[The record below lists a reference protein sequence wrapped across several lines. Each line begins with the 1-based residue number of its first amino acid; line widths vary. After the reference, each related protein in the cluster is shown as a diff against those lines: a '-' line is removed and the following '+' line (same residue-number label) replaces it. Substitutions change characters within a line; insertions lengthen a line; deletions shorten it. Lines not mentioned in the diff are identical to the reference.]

1 MKKKVY
7 ALFAFVTILALLVAC
22 SDKTGTS
29 STLTP
34 TPVMSLVIAEGHI
47 VPNQS
52 LYLSFLA
59 SGRVTE
65 ILVTKGE
72 HVNAGEVLA
81 RLGDRQQAQ
90 AALSAALLARTGAQQ
105 DYDTLL
111 RTADL
116 VHSQAWLDYLDAQKN
131 RAIAQLAWDRLDTGV
146 IQTDILN
153 AQADVTSRQMDL
165 DAAREDFDK
174 YSDLPETNATRK
186 SFESAL
192 RTAQTNYDL
201 AVQKYDDLIAKR
213 DGPRAALNLALAAE
227 SESKRIYE
235 NTQDGPDTD
244 KLALARAYLESAE
257 AQVAAA
263 QFALDNYDLKAPFDG
278 IVEEINISLGQ
289 IVSPSIWAI
298 ALADTSEWYVDTSD
312 LGEMDVVEI
321 SVGQTVTVS
330 VDALPGD
337 ELTGV
342 VESIS
347 GAPAVQGGDIL
358 YNVHIRLN
366 SPDSRLRWGMTVEVS
381 LDPQK

>member
-1 MKKKVY
+1 
-7 ALFAFVTILALLVAC
+7 
-22 SDKTGTS
+22 
-29 STLTP
+29 
-34 TPVMSLVIAEGHI
+34 
-47 VPNQS
+47 
-52 LYLSFLA
+52 
-59 SGRVTE
+59 
-65 ILVTKGE
+65 
-72 HVNAGEVLA
+72 
-81 RLGDRQQAQ
+81 
-90 AALSAALLARTGAQQ
+90 
-105 DYDTLL
+105 
-111 RTADL
+111 
-116 VHSQAWLDYLDAQKN
+116 LDYLDAQKN

-186 SFESAL
+186 SYESAL

-213 DGPRAALNLALAAE
+213 DGPRAALNLALAVE

-381 LDPQK
+381 FDTQK